1 MSSAVDELF
10 PLMRFADAALPVIE
24 DRLRDLVANEAGTRD
39 GSDIEHLHDMRVA
52 SRRLRAALEAFRDCF
67 PAKDYKPVGAMAR
80 RLTRALGTVR
90 DLDVLLAELRK
101 LNAKA
106 SIEEQAGFQVLI
118 SALEVERNAARP
130 VMIQTLDYLHVHGFR
145 HHVLSLAR
153 HARNHS
159 GPLQVQARRQCVAGL
174 AELYGFAPC
183 VHDESRDEE
192 LHEMRIAAKRLR
204 YSMEI
209 FRSCFGP
216 DIADRIGDV
225 KTIQEKIGQIH
236 DCDVLVGIA
245 RDQGQALASRQFTDL
260 TALAALPM
268 KSEERLTALRAAL
281 IPPAGSD
288 PRLGIL
294 ALLGKKLEERRTRYT
309 NFTGWWDEHEEAD
322 LRGKLYACL
331 TVEAGV
337 GQSE

>member
-24 DRLRDLVANEAGTRD
+24 DRLRDVVENEAGTRE

-52 SRRLRAALEAFRDCF
+52 SRRLRAALDAFHDCF
-67 PAKDYKPVGAMAR
+67 PAKDYKPVRAMAR
-80 RLTRALGTVR
+80 RLTKSLGTVR

-106 SIEEQAGFQVLI
+106 SLEEQPGVHVLI
-118 SALEVERNAARP
+118 AALEADRNAARP

-153 HARNHS
+153 HARNHT
-159 GPLQVQARRQCVAGL
+159 GPLQAQARRQCVAGL
-174 AELYGFAPC
+174 AEMYGFAPC
-183 VHDESRDEE
+183 VHDEARDKE

-216 DIADRIGDV
+216 DIAERIGDV

-245 RDQGQALASRQFTDL
+245 RDQGQVMASHQFIDL
-260 TALAALPM
+260 TTLAAVPM
-268 KSEERLTALRAAL
+268 KNEERLAALRAAL
-281 IPPAGSD
+281 IPPEGSD

-294 ALLGKKLEERRTRYT
+294 TLLGKKLEERRTRYT
-309 NFTGWWDEHEEAD
+309 NFTGWWDEHDEAD

-331 TVEAGV
+331 TVEAEGE
-337 GQSE
+337 QSE

>member
-1 MSSAVDELF
+1 MSSAADELF

-24 DRLRDLVANEAGTRD
+24 DRLKDVVDNEAGTRE
-39 GSDIEHLHDMRVA
+39 GADIERLHDMRVA

-67 PAKDYKPVGAMAR
+67 PAKEYRPVRTMAS

-101 LNAKA
+101 LNGKA
-106 SIEEQAGFQVLI
+106 SVEEQAGFHVLI
-118 SALEVERNAARP
+118 TALEAERNAARP
-130 VMIQTLDYLHVHGFR
+130 LMIQTLDYLHVHGFR
-145 HHVLSLAR
+145 HHVLSLGR
-153 HARNHS
+153 HARGHS
-159 GPLQVQARRQCVAGL
+159 GPLQEHARRQCVAGL
-174 AELYGFAPC
+174 AELYGYAPC
-183 VHDESRDEE
+183 VHDETRDEE

-204 YSMEI
+204 YGMEI

-216 DIADRIGDV
+216 DIAARIGDV

-245 RDQGQALASRQFTDL
+245 RDQGLALASRQFIEL
-260 TALAALPM
+260 TALAAVPM
-268 KSEERLTALRAAL
+268 KNEERLAILRASL
-281 IPPAGSD
+281 IPPEGSD

-294 ALLGKKLEERRTRYT
+294 TLLGRKLEERRARYT
-309 NFTGWWDEHEEAD
+309 NFTGWWNEHDEAG

-331 TVEAGV
+331 TVEAG
-337 GQSE
+337 GEGSG